1 MVILHMLGMPTNSL
15 VMYTLDYAHGEA
27 AGVVLPWS
35 ASTLA
40 YDQFAVGPPG
50 LLGFMRPNSHVELLL
65 FT

>member
-50 LLGFMRPNSHVELLL
+50 LTPKP
-65 FT
+65 